1 MPARHRA
8 RRLLL
13 ATAVALLTGAT
24 AGAAPDTLA
33 TPPVVPDTGAAARAQ
48 DSTLLLPL
56 TGLQGLAPAPAAVK
70 SPGTAMLLSALLP
83 GAGQVYNE
91 SYWKVPVVLGAG
103 AYFTSRW
110 LHFNRLAA
118 EARDRYDAS
127 LAGTSGGDQ
136 QQLRLRE
143 FYKDERDTY
152 TWYLFILYLLNVA
165 DAYVDASLY
174 DFTVSD
180 DLSLR
185 VLPEGP
191 GRIALRIT
199 F

>member
-1 MPARHRA
+1 MPARHRT
-8 RRLLL
+8 RRLLF
-13 ATAVALLTGAT
+13 ATAVALLAGAA
-24 AGAAPDTLA
+24 AGAAPDSLA
-33 TPPVVPDTGAAARAQ
+33 TSPVMPDTGAALRAP
-48 DSTLLLPL
+48 DSTLVLPL
-56 TGLQGLAPAPAAVK
+56 TGWQGASPAPAEVK
-70 SPGTAMLLSALLP
+70 SPGTAALLSALLP
-83 GAGQVYNE
+83 GAGQAYNE
-91 SYWKVPVVLGAG
+91 SYWKVPVVAGFGA
-103 AYFTSRW
+103 FFVSRW
-110 LHFNRLAA
+110 LHFNRLAD
-118 EARDRYDAS
+118 EARDRYAES
-127 LAGTSGGDQ
+127 LLTSSGDQ

-152 TWYLFILYLLNVA
+152 SWYLFILYLLNVA

>member
-1 MPARHRA
+1 MPVRQRA

-13 ATAVALLTGAT
+13 LLAVGLLTGAA
-24 AGAAPDTLA
+24 AGAAPDSLT
-33 TPPVVPDTGAAARAQ
+33 TPSVMPDTGAAARAQ

-56 TGLQGLAPAPAAVK
+56 TALQGTASAPAATK
-70 SPGTAMLLSALLP
+70 SPGTAALLSAVLP
-83 GAGQVYNE
+83 GAGQAYNE
-91 SYWKVPVVLGAG
+91 SYWKVPVVVGAG
-103 AYFTSRW
+103 AFFVSRW
-110 LHFNRLAA
+110 LHYNRLAG
-118 EARDRYDAS
+118 EARDRYAES
-127 LAGTSGGDQ
+127 LLTSTGDQ

-152 TWYLFILYLLNVA
+152 SWYLFILYLLNVA

-185 VLPEGP
+185 FLPEGP